1 MRARERILFLLSS
14 FSPSLSA
21 SVVTLFPSVVAS
33 SLLHQNPQ
41 SAFSVARLPR
51 SVDHPPLLPLRRPAR
66 ASLSRFPPR
75 AIPIAVSA
83 GSWRLATRVS
93 LSLSPFSRVS
103 FTNGSHFSLAR
114 NQQPRPRER
123 DGTKLMCVCTRASE
137 CVRQVMRMRSHNRPL
152 EIRRECIEMR
162 FREDERKH
170 RSPPPPSSLLF
181 LTLDCGFSDVNA
193 ESRGEDL
200 IDALKS
206 WFQFVSFFGSI
217 VLPI

>member
-93 LSLSPFSRVS
+93 LSLSHFSRVS

-123 DGTKLMCVCTRASE
+123 DGTKLMCVCTRARLNV
-137 CVRQVMRMRSHNRPL
+137 CVKSCVCGRTTDRSRFVVSASKCVL
-152 EIRRECIEMR
+152 ERT
-162 FREDERKH
+162 DG
-170 RSPPPPSSLLF
+170 STAPPPLLF
-181 LTLDCGFSDVNA
+181 SLSNA
-193 ESRGEDL
+193 RLRFFRCQCESRGEDL

>member
-1 MRARERILFLLSS
+1 MYWSRDAHPWTRWNPLNGLICYPKEEHLEQREQILPDVHRSGMIIVLLLTSRRPGVFASVDKEPVFLSSSRCSMRSHIRSEESASCATGDARARGRILFLLSS

-83 GSWRLATRVS
+83 GS
-93 LSLSPFSRVS
+93 
-103 FTNGSHFSLAR
+103 
-114 NQQPRPRER
+114 
-123 DGTKLMCVCTRASE
+123 
-137 CVRQVMRMRSHNRPL
+137 
-152 EIRRECIEMR
+152 
-162 FREDERKH
+162 
-170 RSPPPPSSLLF
+170 
-181 LTLDCGFSDVNA
+181 
-193 ESRGEDL
+193 
-200 IDALKS
+200 
-206 WFQFVSFFGSI
+206 
-217 VLPI
+217 